1 MAKPLP
7 EGGEIKFSGTVGCDP
22 VGLRNPVHDMR
33 VKPFVR
39 VIVVLSFFVAVGA
52 GVFALLAW
60 QPAIA
65 PVDPPQAN
73 SFDPGL
79 VKHGA
84 ELAALGDCDV
94 CHTAPGGREFAGGLG
109 IP

>member
-1 MAKPLP
+1 
-7 EGGEIKFSGTVGCDP
+7 
-22 VGLRNPVHDMR
+22 MR
-33 VKPFVR
+33 VKRFAR
-39 VIVVLSFFVAVGA
+39 VIVILAFFIAVGVGA
-52 GVFALLAW
+52 FALLAW

-65 PVDPPQAN
+65 LIDPPPAN
-73 SFDPGL
+73 SFDPEL

-109 IP
+109 ILLVQLLRKTTASCALIL